1 MSSINTS
8 LATGDFTIFGFTRNP
23 HFIEQRLENQ
33 LGINPKAYQIGA
45 LGQMF
50 FYSSYGDVAESEEA
64 LVLKLGFLRSKTK
77 SALNAEQ
84 LLKQKL
90 VRPRSIDTD
99 GFSGNGL
106 VVGLSKT
113 EPIFSAF
120 QTLMGVPQLYYY
132 KSDDGILCSDV
143 LRIITKLI
151 PKCELNE
158 AILPQHFLFR
168 SVYGSPTYFQGVE
181 RIIQG
186 QYFQWK
192 EGNTEI
198 RRIRSLDIVTTE
210 AEYIRKDDKALNLL
224 YESLQ
229 DVVGD
234 YVRQIEMKKQG
245 LATLLSGGVDSTLVQ
260 YMINDHTTQKP
271 SRSISYAIQVPS
283 FEFEI
288 EYAQQ
293 ASQLLQT
300 EHTFVEYT
308 PEDYP
313 GLLTRA
319 IEILSQ
325 PLNLE
330 IEPSMLAVAEY
341 VHAAQWPERYFFTGA
356 GGDTFFGGDST
367 IKLKGLHYV
376 RKLPFAVPL
385 LRGLGSVMPPSSKQA
400 RMLLKGANIIES
412 ENDPDSFYSPSNSVM
427 VYISDE
433 NLDIIH
439 HWFSEQE
446 LREAFADRRNLV
458 SQYTKS
464 QNYLD
469 KVYFID
475 QFTDLMEL
483 GAQNHQLFLAHHL
496 EQVCSF
502 YDEDLLQAALIIHPD
517 IRYIKG
523 FRYKHLLKRILA
535 QKTKI
540 SFAYKPKGD
549 SIAHNDLISWMHS
562 GFLQPFVNDI
572 SRPEFLSEVDF
583 KRLKQKPDYLLWALL
598 NYDLLKKHVI
608 DNHSLEELV

>member
-1 MSSINTS
+1 MTASGFKA
-8 LATGDFTIFGFTRNP
+8 ATGDFTIFGFTRNP

-64 LVLKLGFLRSKTK
+64 LVLKLGFLRSRTK

-234 YVRQIEMKKQG
+234 
-245 LATLLSGGVDSTLVQ
+245 
-260 YMINDHTTQKP
+260 
-271 SRSISYAIQVPS
+271 
-283 FEFEI
+283 
-288 EYAQQ
+288 
-293 ASQLLQT
+293 
-300 EHTFVEYT
+300 
-308 PEDYP
+308 
-313 GLLTRA
+313 
-319 IEILSQ
+319 
-325 PLNLE
+325 
-330 IEPSMLAVAEY
+330 
-341 VHAAQWPERYFFTGA
+341 
-356 GGDTFFGGDST
+356 
-367 IKLKGLHYV
+367 
-376 RKLPFAVPL
+376 
-385 LRGLGSVMPPSSKQA
+385 
-400 RMLLKGANIIES
+400 
-412 ENDPDSFYSPSNSVM
+412 
-427 VYISDE
+427 
-433 NLDIIH
+433 
-439 HWFSEQE
+439 
-446 LREAFADRRNLV
+446 
-458 SQYTKS
+458 
-464 QNYLD
+464 
-469 KVYFID
+469 
-475 QFTDLMEL
+475 
-483 GAQNHQLFLAHHL
+483 
-496 EQVCSF
+496 
-502 YDEDLLQAALIIHPD
+502 
-517 IRYIKG
+517 
-523 FRYKHLLKRILA
+523 
-535 QKTKI
+535 
-540 SFAYKPKGD
+540 
-549 SIAHNDLISWMHS
+549 
-562 GFLQPFVNDI
+562 
-572 SRPEFLSEVDF
+572 
-583 KRLKQKPDYLLWALL
+583 
-598 NYDLLKKHVI
+598 
-608 DNHSLEELV
+608 